1 MFNFSAVRPIKN
13 RVANDGA
20 RPFCQNSEE
29 SLCLAEKITIFVPI
43 QILFIMKKALMILL
57 MALMVNIVSMATDF
71 KTFENE
77 MFTISYPADWEVTF
91 YGDDWMNVATDDD
104 EIRFDVTYNERG
116 PMKNQLQEAV
126 DNWVYMKESHG
137 HQVDQKLVKDDYAL
151 VRSIETDEDDGTQTV
166 VVWFVTITKEPE
178 GFSGSIQSPIS
189 RANEAIDILVEMLG
203 TLTQK

>member
-1 MFNFSAVRPIKN
+1 
-13 RVANDGA
+13 
-20 RPFCQNSEE
+20 
-29 SLCLAEKITIFVPI
+29 
-43 QILFIMKKALMILL
+43 MKKELMILL
-57 MALMVNIVSMATDF
+57 MALMVNLVTTATDF

-77 MFTISYPADWEVTF
+77 KLKISYPADWEVSY
-91 YGDDWMNVATDDD
+91 YGDDWMNVASPDD
-104 EIRFDVTYNERG
+104 EIRFDVTYNELG

-137 HQVDQKLVKDDYAL
+137 HKVDQKLVKDDYAL

-166 VVWFVTITKEPE
+166 VVWFLMITKEPE

-203 TLTQK
+203 TLSQK